1 MEHKNCL
8 NCQTKLI
15 SNYCQQ
21 CGQKAE
27 THRITLRHFIAHDIL
42 HGVWHLE
49 KGLLYTVKESFF
61 RPGYMAMDYIS
72 GKRIKYYNIFYLL
85 LLVLGLNV
93 LTAHLLKQYFHIND
107 VVTNKVVR
115 EDALDISSFV
125 NHNFKLLLFLSI
137 PFIAFAGWSSFR
149 KLKLNIA
156 EHAIIA
162 GNVLLTGA
170 IWTFFYIVLRYTI
183 FPLRIGLFVAGFILL
198 FAMIILVP
206 TQVYY
211 QATRKKY
218 SKGEFLLRLIQWFG
232 FIWGEFFFVLFI
244 AYLFTGKLHF
254 QL

>member
-8 NCQTKLI
+8 NCQTELI
-15 SNYCQQ
+15 SNYCHQ

-27 THRITLRHFIAHDIL
+27 THRITVVHFITHDIL
-42 HGVWHLE
+42 HGIWHFE
-49 KGLLYTVKESFF
+49 KGLLYTVRESFL
-61 RPGYMAMDYIS
+61 RPGYMAMNYIS

-93 LTAHLLKQYFHIND
+93 LTSHLLKQYFHINEAIPHRI
-107 VVTNKVVR
+107 VR
-115 EDALDISSFV
+115 EDALDISSFI

-162 GNVLLTGA
+162 GNILLTGA
-170 IWTFFYIVLRYTI
+170 IWTFLYIILKYTI
-183 FPLRIGLFVAGFILL
+183 FPLSIGLSITGFILL
-198 FAMIILVP
+198 LLMMILVP
-206 TQVYY
+206 VQVYY
-211 QATRKKY
+211 QATRKEY
-218 SKGEFLLRLIQWFG
+218 GKGEFLLRFIQWFG
-232 FIWGEFFFVLFI
+232 FVWGEVFFVLFI
-244 AYLFTGKLHF
+244 AYLFTGKLNF